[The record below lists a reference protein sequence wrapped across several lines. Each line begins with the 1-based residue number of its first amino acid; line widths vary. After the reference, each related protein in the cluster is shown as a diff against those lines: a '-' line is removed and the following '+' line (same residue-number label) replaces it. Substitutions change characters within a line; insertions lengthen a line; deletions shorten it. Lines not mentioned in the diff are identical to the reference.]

1 MQQTEFFEIDCDE
14 LEFPNLIK
22 NVDLRDKNN
31 DELIEIFNL
40 EDSIIFENETC
51 LKVSFLHELNLFHAG
66 NYIWKVDS
74 NFNNDID
81 LIDTL
86 EQHILNKMRIYL
98 LEKDGDN
105 KNDTIIYCDI
115 EFDFDENIE
124 IVMEDEEQETKIN
137 ETKIM
142 ETVKYI
148 EDNLKVHYT
157 YKTVSKNKRLKKLLD
172 DFENYYYDE
181 YTKLS
186 LVFWGS
192 NKSYL
197 YGIRENKIRLKEVI
211 IEYYTATPVH

>member
-14 LEFPNLIK
+14 LEFPNLI
-22 NVDLRDKNN
+22 
-31 DELIEIFNL
+31 IE
-40 EDSIIFENETC
+40 
-51 LKVSFLHELNLFHAG
+51 
-66 NYIWKVDS
+66 
-74 NFNNDID
+74 
-81 LIDTL
+81 
-86 EQHILNKMRIYL
+86 
-98 LEKDGDN
+98 
-105 KNDTIIYCDI
+105 
-115 EFDFDENIE
+115 
-124 IVMEDEEQETKIN
+124 
-137 ETKIM
+137 

-148 EDNLKVHYT
+148 KNNLKVHYT
-157 YKTVSKNKRLKKLLD
+157 YKTVSKNEKLKKLLD